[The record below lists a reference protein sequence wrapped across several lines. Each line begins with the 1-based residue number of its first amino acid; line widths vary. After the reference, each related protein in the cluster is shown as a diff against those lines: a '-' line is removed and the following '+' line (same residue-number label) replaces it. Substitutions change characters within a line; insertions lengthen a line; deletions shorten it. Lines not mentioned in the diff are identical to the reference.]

1 LTLLAIINSKLL
13 SWYFLLRSSIANR
26 DDFPKIVLRETR
38 ALPIPPS
45 AHDEPQLRELA
56 ETCQEAA
63 QTGDK
68 ARLRTLE
75 AQVDQIVYRL
85 FELTPE
91 ESALIEN
98 STSGN

>member
-1 LTLLAIINSKLL
+1 MSG
-13 SWYFLLRSSIANR
+13 
-26 DDFPKIVLRETR
+26 
-38 ALPIPPS
+38 
-45 AHDEPQLRELA
+45 
-56 ETCQEAA
+56 AA